1 MNGFS
6 RLNSSL
12 KKGIFALSALT
23 VVSVTSVA
31 AYADSIGIV
40 DIDKVIGGYNKA
52 QTVMADIKVKEAELR
67 KMQAEFVKQME
78 ESKKNNP
85 KNPVANE
92 QLEKD
97 LNNKLNAR
105 LTEYRDWTA
114 NKQKEID
121 TDLETTIKDIA
132 KGKNI
137 DVVLSKQ
144 AVFQGGTDITNDIL
158 VKLNSAGSKSTSS
171 K

>member
-23 VVSVTSVA
+23 IVSVTSVA

-52 QTVMADIKVKEAELR
+52 QSVMADIKVKEAELR

-158 VKLNSAGSKSTSS
+158 VKLNSAGSKSTPS